1 MLVFVINQNKKP
13 LMPCKPSKA
22 RKLLQAGKAKVVRN
36 TPFTIKLLFGSSGY
50 TQPVIA
56 GMDTGSKVMGCA
68 AIANGKV
75 LYQSEI
81 YLRENVSKKM
91 EQRKMYRRT
100 RRGRKTRYR
109 PARFDNRGN
118 SRREGRLAPSYRPAR
133 FDNRGNSRREGRLA
147 PSIKSKLEAHFREKM
162 FVESL
167 LPVTGWKVEL
177 ASFDIHKITN
187 PEVSGVG
194 YQEGDLKGFYNVK
207 AYVLDRD
214 GYTCQHCRGKSK
226 DFRLHCHHIVFRSQ
240 KGTDTPENLIT
251 LCETCHKALHNGEF
265 KLSGKKSKTKHATEI
280 GIIKSQIRKSGWNF
294 AETFGYETKYRREQV
309 LKLLKTHYFDAVA
322 ICCRDDQKVKV
333 EDSVFLKR
341 NVPAGDYQQRR
352 GKRSEMK
359 IPTGKL
365 FGLRKFDLVKTS
377 KGIGFVK
384 GKRSSGFFAIS
395 DLFGNKISDSVNVK
409 KKCRRL
415 SARSTTLVQMVQ
427 MTHSSPTCHFRQAG
441 NVEGEVSC

>member
-1 MLVFVINQNKKP
+1 MFVFVLSKDGNP
-13 LMPCKPSKA
+13 LMPTKPAKA
-22 RKLLQAGKAKVVRN
+22 RILLKTGKAKVVRT
-36 TPFTIKLLFGSSGY
+36 TPFTIKLLFESSSY

-56 GMDTGSKVMGCA
+56 GMDTGSKVVGCA

-81 YLRENVSKKM
+81 HLRENVSKKM

-100 RRGRKTRYR
+100 RRGRKTR
-109 PARFDNRGN
+109 
-118 SRREGRLAPSYRPAR
+118 YRPAR

-226 DFRLHCHHIVFRSQ
+226 DSRLHCHHIVFRSNQ
-240 KGTDTPENLIT
+240 GTDAPENLIT
-251 LCETCHKALHNGEF
+251 LCETCHKALHKGEF
-265 KLSGKKSKTKHATEI
+265 KLPERRSNTKHATEV
-280 GIIKSQIRKSGWNF
+280 GIVKSLIKKSGWSF
-294 AETFGYETKYRREQV
+294 EEVFGYETKFRREQV
-309 LKLLKTHYFDAVA
+309 LGLEKTHYFDAVA
-322 ICCRDDQKVKV
+322 ICCGNKQTVEPDDTVYFKKH
-333 EDSVFLKR
+333 
-341 NVPAGDYQQRR
+341 VPAGDYQQTK
-352 GKRSEMK
+352 GKRSEK
-359 IPTGKL
+359 NIPTGKL
-365 FGLRKFDLVKTS
+365 FGLRKFDLVKTE
-377 KGIGFVK
+377 KGIGIVW
-384 GKRSSGFFAIS
+384 GKRSSGYFSIS
-395 DLFGNKISDSVNVK
+395 DIFGNKMSESVNVK

-415 SARSTTLVQMVQ
+415 SARSTTLVQTIQ
-427 MTHSSPTCHFRQAG
+427 LTHSSSTCHFRQAG
-441 NVEGEVSC
+441 NVEEGVSC